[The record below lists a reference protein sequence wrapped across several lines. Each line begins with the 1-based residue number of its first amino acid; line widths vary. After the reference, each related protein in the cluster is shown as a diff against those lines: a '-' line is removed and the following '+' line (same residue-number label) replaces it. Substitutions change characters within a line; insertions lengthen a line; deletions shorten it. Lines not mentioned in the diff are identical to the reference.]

1 MDLVLTAHGRQMVPP
16 PAVEVIGMGK
26 RFGALLALDDVSL
39 TLPPGS
45 FHAILGENGA
55 GKSTL
60 VKCVMGYYRPDA
72 GRVAVDGRPRAIAG
86 PRAAHALGL
95 GMVYQHFTLVPS
107 MTVAENLVLG
117 APDLPAVVRWDDARA
132 RIEEFQRRMPFR
144 LEPDRLVASLA
155 AGEKQRLEILKQL
168 FLGRRVL
175 VLDEPTSVLTP
186 GEADQ
191 ILGVLRAMTR
201 EGRLSVLLITHKLR
215 EVEAFARDVTVLRG
229 GRRVLGGAVAALGR
243 TDLVRAMVGDVVTAG
258 PAPRIPR
265 APAPAA
271 LELDALTVRNDRGVV
286 AVRGVSLRVEAGEIV
301 GVAGVSGN
309 GQRELVEALAGQRER
324 AAGAVRVGGT
334 PYTATR
340 AAIRRQRVRVLPEEP
355 LQNACVRGMTV
366 AENLAFRSFDE
377 PRNTIAGG
385 LLRRGPLR
393 AEARAMI
400 ERFRIRTQGP
410 DARLETL
417 SGGNV
422 QRTVLARELSGDP
435 AVLIVQNPCAGLDLA
450 ATAESR
456 GRIMAARNAGAAVL
470 LVSEDLDELLEL
482 ADRIVVMFEGWL
494 VYETSRDAADVHT
507 IGHHMVSQGSAR

>member
-1 MDLVLTAHGRQMVPP
+1 MTPP
-16 PAVEVIGMGK
+16 TVEIVGMAK
-26 RFGALLALDDVSL
+26 RFGALVALDDVSL

-72 GRVAVDGRPRAIAG
+72 GRVVIDGRPRTIAG
-86 PRAAHALGL
+86 PRDAHALGL

-117 APDLPAVVRWDDARA
+117 APALPAVIRWHEARA
-132 RIEEFQRRMPFR
+132 RIDDFQRRMPFR
-144 LEPDRLVASLA
+144 LDPDRMAGALA

-168 FLGRRVL
+168 FFGRTVL

-186 GEADQ
+186 DEADQ
-191 ILGVLRAMTR
+191 ILGVLRDMTA
-201 EGRLSVLLITHKLR
+201 EGRLTVVLITHKLR

-229 GRRVLGGAVAALGR
+229 GRRVASGAVGALGR
-243 TDLVRAMVGDVVTAG
+243 GDLVRAMIGDLVTAG
-258 PAPRIPR
+258 PAPRAAR
-265 APAPAA
+265 APGPAA
-271 LELDALTVRNDRGVV
+271 LEIEGLTVRDDNGVA
-286 AVRGVSLRVEAGEIV
+286 AVRGVSLRVATGEIV

-309 GQRELVEALAGQRER
+309 GQRELVEALAGQREP
-324 AAGAVRVGGT
+324 AAGRVRIGGA
-334 PYTATR
+334 PYTPTR
-340 AAIRRQRVRVLPEEP
+340 AGLRRARVRVLPEEP
-355 LQNACVRGMTV
+355 LASACVRGMTV
-366 AENLAFRSFDE
+366 AENLAFRTFDE
-377 PRNTIAGG
+377 PRHTIGG
-385 LLRRGPLR
+385 WLVRRGALR
-393 AEARAMI
+393 VEARALI
-400 ERFRIRTQGP
+400 ERFRIRTQGA

-435 AVLIVQNPCAGLDLA
+435 AILIVQNPCAGLDLA
-450 ATAESR
+450 ATAETR

-482 ADRIVVMFEGWL
+482 ADRIVVMFEGAL
-494 VYETSRDAADVHT
+494 VHETPREAADLHT
-507 IGHHMVSQGSAR
+507 IGHFMASQGSTR